1 MHLVLSGIVYWLRS
15 APAWRDLPRC
25 FGAWIIVYKYWRLLN
40 RLGVPARIHA
50 HVAKPRGRLR
60 LIDATF
66 IKVHQ
71 HAASSP
77 GDPES
82 RGIGR
87 SKGEATTKLHAVVD
101 EFGTL
106 VSIVLTPGNVHDCK
120 VAPGL
125 LEGLT
130 FKTILAD
137 RAYDTNALRKVIA
150 EAHSSACI
158 PNMPQRKASFHYD
171 VELYNLRHVIENV
184 FQRLKVFRSI
194 DTRYQKLLEMVEG
207 AVLFGASLV
216 QLGYRA
222 EAR

>member
-1 MHLVLSGIVYWLRS
+1 M
-15 APAWRDLPRC
+15 
-25 FGAWIIVYKYWRLLN
+25 
-40 RLGVPARIHA
+40 HA

-77 GDPES
+77 GDPKT

-87 SKGEATTKLHAVVD
+87 SKGGATTKLHAVVD

-106 VSIVLTPGNVHDCK
+106 VAIALTPGNVHDSK
-120 VAPGL
+120 AAGSL
-125 LEGLT
+125 LDGLT

-137 RAYDTNALRKVIA
+137 KAYDTNALRKQIA
-150 EAHSSACI
+150 EAHSKACI
-158 PNMPQRKASFHYD
+158 PSMPQRKAVFKYD
-171 VELYNLRHVIENV
+171 AELYKLRHVVENV

-207 AVLFGASLV
+207 AIFLGALLV

-222 EAR
+222 EPR